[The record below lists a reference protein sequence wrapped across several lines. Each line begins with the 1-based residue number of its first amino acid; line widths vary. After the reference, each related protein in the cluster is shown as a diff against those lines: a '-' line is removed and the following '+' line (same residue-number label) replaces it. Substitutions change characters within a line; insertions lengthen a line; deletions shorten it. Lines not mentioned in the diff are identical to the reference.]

1 MNTFK
6 QHALTSLALLV
17 IALSPVGATWA
28 QQVTVTAADP
38 ASALQGTLS
47 LDVAISGSGFD
58 STAQV
63 EFLATGTT
71 DPGGI
76 TVRKVVAKGSRKLV
90 ATIDIADTALVD
102 KFDIEVTLTSG
113 RKGKG
118 TTLFTVQAKTT
129 GSVDPCS
136 TPGLD
141 FPAFTYSKNTGSTRY
156 LYMADS
162 TGVCSRLIMPL
173 RWGAAAPLVY
183 PLPGTTNVGRI
194 LFPYDNGTLAWADFT
209 VDRSDN
215 TIALGPSTPLP
226 AFTNWGLSIFSA
238 DGASVYYA
246 TSPASPEEFP
256 AIHRLLIDGPQYPQP
271 PEEIYRSLEAGSV
284 FGELSV
290 SEDGTKLVAE
300 EVHRPLPY
308 QSFPTHHRVLLI
320 PLPCSDNTTCA
331 TVLAENA
338 AYMYPSLNSAGTTV
352 AYSDYQAGSNNC
364 SLLRFVDTTT
374 GTPLFAGTQPRY
386 GAAKSWFDD
395 QLLVESR
402 KPPDRKNYCR
412 PTDSVSLMD
421 PATGAETAL
430 LSGSQP
436 HAR

>member
-6 QHALTSLALLV
+6 QHALTSLALL
-17 IALSPVGATWA
+17 IMALSPVGATWA

-38 ASALQGTLS
+38 ASAVQGTLS

-102 KFDIEVTLTSG
+102 KFDIEVTLTNG

-141 FPAFTYSKNTGSTRY
+141 FPAFTYQKSTGSQRY

-162 TGVCSRLIMPL
+162 TGVCSRLIMPMNG
-173 RWGAAAPLVY
+173 GAAVPLVY
-183 PLPGTTNVGRI
+183 PIPGTTNVGRI
-194 LFPYDNGTLAWADFT
+194 LFPHDNGTLAWADFT

-226 AFTNWGLSIFSA
+226 APTWAVSTLSA
-238 DGASVYYA
+238 DGASVYYVTGA
-246 TSPASPEEFP
+246 GSPEEFP
-256 AIHRLLIDGPQYPQP
+256 AIHRLPIDDPQSPQ
-271 PEEIYRSLEAGSV
+271 EIYRSVEAGSV
-284 FGELSV
+284 FSALSV

-300 EVHRPLPY
+300 EWTHPPN
-308 QSFPTHHRVLLI
+308 QSSPQHHRVLLI
-320 PLPCSDNTTCA
+320 TLPCTDNATCA

-338 AYMYPSLNSAGTTV
+338 SYMYPSLNSAGTTV

-364 SLLRFVDTTT
+364 WLLRFVDTTT

-386 GAAKSWFDD
+386 GIFESWFDD

-412 PTDSVSLMD
+412 PTDSVALMD

-430 LSGSQP
+430 LSGSRP
-436 HAR
+436 DAR